1 MAPAGIGSHELS
13 TGTGPTCARQS
24 LPVGVRT
31 YSPKTSKPC
40 GLTSPSGLRRW
51 QRRRRTRSSRDLDA
65 GEIRG
70 KEAATVYGIATDKLV
85 KLAGWDRSEN
95 KEENFLNN
103 LMKTL
108 HGGGKLTVEVEP
120 AEVID
125 VTPRGGDGV
134 ERAIGAARTPPPSSS
149 AEKER

>member
-1 MAPAGIGSHELS
+1 MRKAIAARGGPDILPENIEAMRPHFAERAAEMAEKAQDQVI
-13 TGTGPTCARQS
+13 
-24 LPVGVRT
+24 
-31 YSPKTSKPC
+31 K
-40 GLTSPSGLRRW
+40 
-51 QRRRRTRSSRDLDA
+51 DLDA

-125 VTPRGGDGV
+125 VTPQGGDGV
-134 ERAIGAARTPPPSSS
+134 ERAIGASRTPSPSSS